1 MGSQNYEIID
11 KFQKNLLIKCSICG
25 RIDIV
30 NCDDIQNYSCS
41 TCNKFK
47 VKNIDKDSDEL
58 SRIIDATSKDESC
71 GKQSLN
77 KKYFRDSIP
86 NGVNISQAVN
96 TVKNRYTIIGIIYQL
111 KLSKYNSNQYIQ
123 VDYIVGKCNNCGLIK
138 LIQLDKDGAVCSQ
151 YCNRC
156 KFGYNDTNNKK
167 ALDTWNNLKNLISDI
182 TERAESKTHVK
193 DSYNTK
199 LLEKQRK
206 ELNRARKDKSE
217 HEIKIITPRVSDKI
231 QKAFDKVKE
240 LNPDFNI
247 EGFNVSGAEYTV
259 KCSCNK
265 CGNDI
270 SIASSL
276 KKKKIE
282 CEGCKK
288 LRTNPNYRG
297 VYLKNN
303 TNNCKN
309 SLVITR
315 DFGRKVE
322 VSCVICSAKYV
333 VNKYDWMYGNIYC
346 DKDHDVLDATVI
358 CDSCKNYVVLKTSE
372 IIKYKG
378 DGTDSI
384 ICNCCKNP
392 VIYISDKGIKE
403 PLTYGSIISDM
414 NGMDSKI
421 TRSKN
426 FGLAVRELK
435 STTST
440 INNLCRSNQVLYV
453 DKNGERY
460 YNCRC
465 LEHNQNMIL
474 TDNEIDNFNHSQCED
489 IRNIIINDEM
499 LCAVS
504 IK

>member
-1 MGSQNYEIID
+1 MGTQNYEIID
-11 KFQKNLLIKCSICG
+11 KFQKKLLIKCSICG
-25 RIDIV
+25 KINIV
-30 NCDDIQNYSCS
+30 NSDQLQSYRCTTCSKFNVKDI
-41 TCNKFK
+41 NKDANE
-47 VKNIDKDSDEL
+47 VE
-58 SRIIDATSKDESC
+58 RIMTATSKDASC
-71 GKQSLN
+71 GKKLTN
-77 KKYFRDSIP
+77 KKYFSENMIS
-86 NGVNISQAVN
+86 GVNINKALSYVKSKY
-96 TVKNRYTIIGIIYQL
+96 TVLGIVYQV
-111 KLSKYNSNQYIQ
+111 KVSKYNSSKYNY
-123 VDYIVGKCNNCGLIK
+123 VDAIVGKCNNCGLIK
-138 LIQLDKDGAVCSQ
+138 LIQLDEDGAIQSH

-156 KFGYNDTNNKK
+156 KFGYNDKSNKST
-167 ALDTWNNLKNLISDI
+167 LDTWNKFKSAISDI
-182 TERAESKTHVK
+182 TDRAESKTHVK
-193 DSYNTK
+193 ESYNTK

-206 ELNRARKDKSE
+206 ELQRAKKDTAE
-217 HEIKIITPRVSDKI
+217 HEIKLIAPRVSDKMR
-231 QKAFDKVKE
+231 KAFDKVKE

-247 EGFNVSGAEYTV
+247 EGFTVNGAEYTV

-276 KKKKIE
+276 KKKQVE

-297 VYLKNN
+297 VYLRDN

-309 SLVITR
+309 NMVVTR
-315 DFGRKVE
+315 DFGEKVE
-322 VSCVICSAKYV
+322 VSCVICKAKYV

-346 DKDHDVLDATVI
+346 DKDHDLLDATVI

-372 IIKYKG
+372 VIKYKG
-378 DGTDSI
+378 DGTDAI

-392 VIYISDKGIKE
+392 VTHISDEGVQE
-403 PLTYGSIISDM
+403 VLTYNDIISDM

-421 TRSKN
+421 TRSRN

-440 INNLCRSNQVLYV
+440 INSLCRNTQVLYV
-453 DKNGERY
+453 DNNGERY

-474 TDNEIDNFNHSQCED
+474 TDSEIDNFNHSQCED
-489 IRNIIINDEM
+489 VRNLIIKDEM
-499 LCAVS
+499 ICNTS